1 MSSETLEQT
10 FNVGSPARM
19 KLSNIRGSVEIL
31 PGEPGI
37 LTVKATKYSDY
48 GDVSRTKIAMTQS
61 SDGLVTV
68 ETRYQDAGWGFFSF
82 TKPCKVDYQIHI
94 PPTCEVDVSC
104 VSSSLAAS
112 GLNGRL
118 KLSTVSGEMRLE
130 NLSGDIKLSS
140 VSGETGGSGLA
151 GMLNLNT
158 VSGEVRLVNSALA
171 SADLTTVSGEIR
183 LQTALTEGPYRFH
196 SVSGAVWL
204 SVPADTRCSLELQSI
219 SGGVQVNLPVT
230 RQKIGGRHY
239 SYEVQGGGA
248 RVTANSVSGGLY
260 VESSAG
266 ASQHTIPNDAYEDD
280 EQPVT
285 DLPPV
290 PPQPPVPPVAPQP
303 VEPALD
309 RAAILDRI
317 ESGEMTVEEGL
328 KALEKLS

>member
-10 FNVGSPARM
+10 FNVGSPARL

-37 LTVKATKYSDY
+37 LTVTATKYSEY
-48 GDVSRTKIAMTQS
+48 GDVSRTKVAMTQS

-68 ETRYQDAGWGFFSF
+68 ETRYQDAWWGFFSF
-82 TKPCKVDYQIHI
+82 SKPCKVDYQVHI
-94 PPTCEVDVSC
+94 PPTCEVDASC
-104 VSSSLAAS
+104 VSSSLAAR
-112 GLNGRL
+112 GLDGKL

-130 NLSGDIKLSS
+130 NLSSEIKLSA
-140 VSGETGGSGLA
+140 VSGEIGGSGLS
-151 GMLNLNT
+151 GVLHLNT
-158 VSGEVRLVNSALA
+158 VSGEVRLVDSALT

-183 LQTALTEGPYRFH
+183 LQSALTEGPYRFH

-219 SGGVQVNLPVT
+219 SGGVHVDLPVT

-239 SYEVQGGGA
+239 SYEVQGGGV

-266 ASQHTIPNDAYEDD
+266 ASQESILTDTFEDD
-280 EQPVT
+280 ERSFTEV
-285 DLPPV
+285 PPV
-290 PPQPPVPPVAPQP
+290 PPQPPVPPLTPQP
-303 VEPALD
+303 PEPVID
-309 RAAILDRI
+309 RAVILDRI
-317 ESGEMTVEEGL
+317 ESGEMSVEEGL
-328 KALEKLS
+328 KALEKLA